1 MAAHPTSE
9 PAVNH
14 PTTPQVAEPLGVTLL
29 VRHLPDG
36 IPHDIVSRLFSQYGA
51 YAVRPCSGGRLR
63 NAAFVDFKNEAI
75 ASQAH
80 RQLNGLRFL
89 GKVLQVQRAN
99 KPSENKKPRLNE
111 ESGKDGQ
118 PLVFSTVSSSN
129 NDSKSGEG
137 LAGEPIA
144 PKLGINY
151 PFPPHLQY
159 AYPPPDA
166 NILAN
171 ITNALIAVPPLYTQ
185 VLHLMNK
192 MNLPPPFRLALP
204 TPPLPKAAQQ
214 PTEVDHQSSS
224 ESEMESDED
233 TDTSKARR
241 KRARHETLVGPGVD
255 KNVPHETVGVKPSSL
270 TPKEMPRIRKNKHV
284 MQIKIT
290 QKVAQDERK
299 EDIELEGPAEEEP
312 REEASNLKPFASL
325 EELEKGRLPPQ
336 DILSL
341 PMFKVWIQ
349 NYTAGNPSLVLYIK
363 NLAKDVITDDFYYI
377 FGSQFGS
384 IEAAKSSLGVRLMQ
398 EGRMRGQAFL
408 TFPSVE
414 VAHRALVI
422 ILNTFL
428 LYVNVYSAVRLVAA
442 GHGVR
447 TPCPAADADKICGRD
462 IVCGSNSGNNLVNG
476 FVFKGK
482 PMIIQFGRN
491 PGSAKP
497 ND

>member
-1 MAAHPTSE
+1 MAAPTTSE
-9 PAVNH
+9 PAVNL
-14 PTTPQVAEPLGVTLL
+14 PTTQYESQAAEPLGITLL

-51 YAVRPCSGGRLR
+51 SGVRLCSGGRLR
-63 NAAFVDFKNEAI
+63 NAAFVDFKNEAF

-99 KPSENKKPRLNE
+99 KPIEDKKSRQVE
-111 ESGKDGQ
+111 ESSKDGHCF
-118 PLVFSTVSSSN
+118 FSTASSSN
-129 NDSKSGEG
+129 NDSKSGQI
-137 LAGEPIA
+137 LSGEPIA

-204 TPPLPKAAQQ
+204 TPPLPKAHPQL
-214 PTEVDHQSSS
+214 TEFGHQSSS

-233 TDTSKARR
+233 TGKSKSGR
-241 KRARHETLVGPGVD
+241 KRARHETLVGPGMD
-255 KNVPHETVGVKPSSL
+255 KDVPQETVGVKPSSL
-270 TPKEMPRIRKNKHV
+270 TPKEIPRIRKNKHV

-290 QKVAQDERK
+290 PKVSQGEYKKDSET
-299 EDIELEGPAEEEP
+299 EGPAEELI
-312 REEASNLKPFASL
+312 EENSNLIPFANL
-325 EELEKGRLPPQ
+325 EELEKGRLSPH
-336 DILSL
+336 DILAL
-341 PMFKVWIQ
+341 PMFK

-363 NLAKDVITDDFYYI
+363 NLAKDVTIDDFYYI

-414 VAHRALVI
+414 VAHRSL
-422 ILNTFL
+422 
-428 LYVNVYSAVRLVAA
+428 
-442 GHGVR
+442 
-447 TPCPAADADKICGRD
+447 
-462 IVCGSNSGNNLVNG
+462 NLVNG

-491 PGSAKP
+491 PGAAKP
-497 ND
+497 NE

>member
-1 MAAHPTSE
+1 KPNPSVIVLSSRFNGCTSDFGAGRE
-9 PAVNH
+9 SPDDA
-14 PTTPQVAEPLGVTLL
+14 TIAEPLGVTLF

-118 PLVFSTVSSSN
+118 PFVFSTVSSSN

-224 ESEMESDED
+224 ESEMESDEVWLFMSCLYS
-233 TDTSKARR
+233 TN
-241 KRARHETLVGPGVD
+241 LV
-255 KNVPHETVGVKPSSL
+255 KWLHAKL
-270 TPKEMPRIRKNKHV
+270 IL
-284 MQIKIT
+284 IKIT

-341 PMFKVWIQ
+341 PMFK

-363 NLAKDVITDDFYYI
+363 NLAKMLSLMISITYLLYFGTHV
-377 FGSQFGS
+377 GSQFGS

-398 EGRMRGQAFL
+398 VIRLSTDFRGRMRGQAFL

-414 VAHRALVI
+414 VAHRAL
-422 ILNTFL
+422 
-428 LYVNVYSAVRLVAA
+428 
-442 GHGVR
+442 
-447 TPCPAADADKICGRD
+447 
-462 IVCGSNSGNNLVNG
+462 NLVNG

-497 ND
+497 NE

>member
-9 PAVNH
+9 PVVNL
-14 PTTPQVAEPLGVTLL
+14 PTTTQVAEPLGVVTLL

-51 YAVRPCSGGRLR
+51 SAVRPCSGGRLR

-89 GKVLQVQRAN
+89 GKVLQVQRATTN

-111 ESGKDGQ
+111 EPGKDGQ
-118 PLVFSTVSSSN
+118 PFAFSTVSSN
-129 NDSKSGEG
+129 NDSKSGQG

-214 PTEVDHQSSS
+214 PTELDHQSSS
-224 ESEMESDED
+224 ESEMESDEE
-233 TDTSKARR
+233 TGTSKSGR
-241 KRARHETLVGPGVD
+241 KRARHETLLVGPGMD
-255 KNVPHETVGVKPSSL
+255 KDVTHETVGVKPSSL

-290 QKVAQDERK
+290 QKVTQDEHK
-299 EDIELEGPAEEEP
+299 EDNELEAPVEEP
-312 REEASNLKPFASL
+312 REEDSNLKPFASI

-341 PMFKVWIQ
+341 PMFK
-349 NYTAGNPSLVLYIK
+349 NYTAGNPSLVLYVK

-384 IEAAKSSLGVRLMQ
+384 VEAAKSSLGVRLMQ

-414 VAHRALVI
+414 VAHRAL
-422 ILNTFL
+422 
-428 LYVNVYSAVRLVAA
+428 
-442 GHGVR
+442 
-447 TPCPAADADKICGRD
+447 
-462 IVCGSNSGNNLVNG
+462 NLVNG

-491 PGSAKP
+491 PGAAKP
-497 ND
+497 NE

>member
-1 MAAHPTSE
+1 MAAQPTSE
-9 PAVNH
+9 PA
-14 PTTPQVAEPLGVTLL
+14 PATRFESQVTEPLVVTLV

-51 YAVRPCSGGRLR
+51 SAVRPCSGGRLR
-63 NAAFVDFKNEAI
+63 NAAFVDFKNEAF

-89 GKVLQVQRAN
+89 GKVLQVQRGN
-99 KPSENKKPRLNE
+99 KPKENNKSRQIE
-111 ESGKDGQ
+111 ESGKDDHSYSSMTKGNA
-118 PLVFSTVSSSN
+118 FSTVSN
-129 NDSKSGEG
+129 NNGSESGH
-137 LAGEPIA
+137 LLTGEPIA

-204 TPPLPKAAQQ
+204 TPPLPKADSQ
-214 PTEVDHQSSS
+214 PTELEHQSSS
-224 ESEMESDED
+224 ESEMESDEE
-233 TDTSKARR
+233 TGSSKSGR
-241 KRARHETLVGPGVD
+241 KRARHETLVGPGMD
-255 KNVPHETVGVKPSSL
+255 KGVPLETVGVKPSSL
-270 TPKEMPRIRKNKHV
+270 TPKEIPRIRKNKHV

-290 QKVAQDERK
+290 PKLAQDEYK
-299 EDIELEGPAEEEP
+299 EESEKEGPADEPKEEDTN
-312 REEASNLKPFASL
+312 STPFATL

-341 PMFKVWIQ
+341 PMFK

-363 NLAKDVITDDFYYI
+363 NLAKDVVIDDFYYI
-377 FGSQFGS
+377 FGSQFGNM
-384 IEAAKSSLGVRLMQ
+384 EAAKSSLGVRLMQ

-414 VAHRALVI
+414 LAHRAL
-422 ILNTFL
+422 
-428 LYVNVYSAVRLVAA
+428 
-442 GHGVR
+442 
-447 TPCPAADADKICGRD
+447 
-462 IVCGSNSGNNLVNG
+462 NLVNG

-491 PGSAKP
+491 PGAAKP
-497 ND
+497 NE

>member
-9 PAVNH
+9 PAVNL

-233 TDTSKARR
+233 TGASKARR

-312 REEASNLKPFASL
+312 REEDSNLKLFASL

-341 PMFKVWIQ
+341 PMFK

-414 VAHRALVI
+414 VAHRAL
-422 ILNTFL
+422 
-428 LYVNVYSAVRLVAA
+428 
-442 GHGVR
+442 
-447 TPCPAADADKICGRD
+447 
-462 IVCGSNSGNNLVNG
+462 NLVNG

-497 ND
+497 NE

>member
-9 PAVNH
+9 PVVNH
-14 PTTPQVAEPLGVTLL
+14 PTTPQFAEPLGVTLF

-118 PLVFSTVSSSN
+118 PFVFSTVSSSN

-224 ESEMESDED
+224 ESEMESDEVWLFMSCLYSTNLVKWLHAKLILD

-341 PMFKVWIQ
+341 PMFK

-414 VAHRALVI
+414 VAHRAL
-422 ILNTFL
+422 
-428 LYVNVYSAVRLVAA
+428 
-442 GHGVR
+442 
-447 TPCPAADADKICGRD
+447 
-462 IVCGSNSGNNLVNG
+462 NLVNG

-497 ND
+497 NE

>member
-9 PAVNH
+9 PAVSL
-14 PTTPQVAEPLGVTLL
+14 PTTTQVAEPLGVVITLL

-51 YAVRPCSGGRLR
+51 SAVRPCSGGRLR

-89 GKVLQVQRAN
+89 GKVLQVQRATTN
-99 KPSENKKPRLNE
+99 KPNENKKPRLNE

-118 PLVFSTVSSSN
+118 TFSNVSSN
-129 NDSKSGEG
+129 NDSKSGQG
-137 LAGEPIA
+137 LLAGEPIA

-204 TPPLPKAAQQ
+204 TPPLPKAAHQ
-214 PTEVDHQSSS
+214 PTEVQHHQSSS

-233 TDTSKARR
+233 TGGSKSGR
-241 KRARHETLVGPGVD
+241 KRARHETLVGPGID
-255 KNVPHETVGVKPSSL
+255 KDVTHETVGVKPSSL
-270 TPKEMPRIRKNKHV
+270 TPKEMPRIKKNKHV
-284 MQIKIT
+284 LQIKIT
-290 QKVAQDERK
+290 QKVTQEEQHK

-312 REEASNLKPFASL
+312 REEDLNLKPFASL

-341 PMFKVWIQ
+341 PMFK

-414 VAHRALVI
+414 VAHRAL
-422 ILNTFL
+422 
-428 LYVNVYSAVRLVAA
+428 
-442 GHGVR
+442 
-447 TPCPAADADKICGRD
+447 
-462 IVCGSNSGNNLVNG
+462 NLVNG

-497 ND
+497 NE

>member
-1 MAAHPTSE
+1 MAAHATSE
-9 PAVNH
+9 AVVNIPA
-14 PTTPQVAEPLGVTLL
+14 TQFDSQVTEPFGVTLV

-36 IPHDIVSRLFSQYGA
+36 IPHDLVSRLFSQYGA
-51 YAVRPCSGGRLR
+51 SAVRPCSGGKLR
-63 NAAFVDFKNEAI
+63 NAAFVDFKNEAF

-99 KPSENKKPRLNE
+99 KPNENKKSRQIE
-111 ESGKDGQ
+111 ESMVKGNA
-118 PLVFSTVSSSN
+118 FSTVSTNS
-129 NDSKSGEG
+129 DLKSEQTIS
-137 LAGEPIA
+137 GEPIA

-159 AYPPPDA
+159 AYPPPDE

-204 TPPLPKAAQQ
+204 TPPLPKTAPQ
-214 PTEVDHQSSS
+214 PTELEHQSSS

-233 TDTSKARR
+233 TGTSKSGR
-241 KRARHETLVGPGVD
+241 KRARHENLVGPGVD
-255 KNVPHETVGVKPSSL
+255 KDAPHETVGLKPSSL
-270 TPKEMPRIRKNKHV
+270 TPKEIPRIRKNTHV

-290 QKVAQDERK
+290 PKVAQDEYK
-299 EDIELEGPAEEEP
+299 EDSENEDPADEPKEEEY
-312 REEASNLKPFASL
+312 SNLNPFVSL
-325 EELEKGRLPPQ
+325 EELEKGRLPPE

-341 PMFKVWIQ
+341 PMFK
-349 NYTAGNPSLVLYIK
+349 NYTAGNPSVVLYIK
-363 NLAKDVITDDFYYI
+363 NLAKDVVSDDFYYI
-377 FGSQFGS
+377 FGSQFES

-414 VAHRALVI
+414 VAHRSL
-422 ILNTFL
+422 
-428 LYVNVYSAVRLVAA
+428 
-442 GHGVR
+442 
-447 TPCPAADADKICGRD
+447 
-462 IVCGSNSGNNLVNG
+462 NLVNG

-497 ND
+497 NE

>member
-9 PAVNH
+9 PVVNL
-14 PTTPQVAEPLGVTLL
+14 PTNTQVAEPLGIVTLL
-29 VRHLPDG
+29 VRHLPEG
-36 IPHDIVSRLFSQYGA
+36 IPHDIVSRLFAQYGA
-51 YAVRPCSGGRLR
+51 SAVRPCSGGRLR
-63 NAAFVDFKNEAI
+63 NAAFVDFKNEAF

-99 KPSENKKPRLNE
+99 KPNENKKPE

-118 PLVFSTVSSSN
+118 PFAFSTVTSDS
-129 NDSKSGEG
+129 DSKSGQG
-137 LAGEPIA
+137 LAGGEPIA

-214 PTEVDHQSSS
+214 QPTEVDHQSSS

-233 TDTSKARR
+233 TGASKSGR
-241 KRARHETLVGPGVD
+241 KRARHETLVGPGMD
-255 KNVPHETVGVKPSSL
+255 KDVTHETVGVKPSSL
-270 TPKEMPRIRKNKHV
+270 TPKEIPRIRKNKHV

-290 QKVAQDERK
+290 QKVSQEEHK
-299 EDIELEGPAEEEP
+299 EDIELEGPAEEP
-312 REEASNLKPFASL
+312 REEDSNLKPFASL

-341 PMFKVWIQ
+341 PMFK
-349 NYTAGNPSLVLYIK
+349 NYTAGNPSPVLYIK

-414 VAHRALVI
+414 VAHRAL
-422 ILNTFL
+422 
-428 LYVNVYSAVRLVAA
+428 
-442 GHGVR
+442 
-447 TPCPAADADKICGRD
+447 
-462 IVCGSNSGNNLVNG
+462 NLVNG

-497 ND
+497 SE